1 MTGRLLLLRHGQTEW
16 ARDGRHTGLTDVELT
31 ETGEQQALEAGPM
44 VRRLLRGAQPAIT
57 LTSPLLR
64 AHRTAELAG
73 LSAEPAAGLV
83 EWDYGGYEGLTAAQ
97 IREQAGPDWT
107 VFTHGV
113 VPGPTPGETLVEVAA
128 RVRAVLERVRPAL
141 RGGDVVVVGHG
152 HALRVLAAC
161 WLGAEPTLGA
171 QLLLDPAGIGV
182 LVERYE
188 QPALEHWNLL
198 SPSRT
203 PEWA

>member
-1 MTGRLLLLRHGQTEW
+1 MTGRVVLLRHGQTAW

-31 ETGEQQALEAGPM
+31 ETGEQQALEAGTM
-44 VRRLLRGAQPAIT
+44 VARLLGGAQPVLT
-57 LTSPLLR
+57 LSSPLLR
-64 AHRTAELAG
+64 ARRTAELAG
-73 LSAEPAAGLV
+73 LDAETEVGLV

-107 VFTHGV
+107 VFHHGV
-113 VPGPTPGETLVEVAA
+113 VPGPTPGETLVEVATRA
-128 RVRAVLERVRPAL
+128 RAVLDRVRPTL
-141 RGGDVVVVGHG
+141 PNGDVVLVGHG

-161 WLGAEPTLGA
+161 WLGAEPLLGA

-188 QPALEHWNLL
+188 EPTLAHWNLVAAARVQEL
-198 SPSRT
+198 L
-203 PEWA
+203 